1 MTRLGFTL
9 AAAALLLAGCAK
21 VGPNFAQPA
30 PPPGSASRFV
40 AGERPVFS
48 TAPLPD
54 DWWRLYEDPTLD
66 RYVSEA
72 LAANRDLGVAAANLA
87 RARAVLREVRDQ
99 RLPQTGTSASAT
111 YGRQSAAGQGLDQS
125 FETNTVFDLGLDA
138 SYEVDLFGRVGRA
151 IEAARADS
159 AAAEA
164 ALDVVRVSVAGET
177 ARAYANACSAAEQ
190 LNVGRLTLRLQD
202 DTLTLTRRILDA
214 GRGTRLDVAR
224 AQAERERTASTLPL
238 FEAERDRALFRLA
251 VLTGRAPAELPPAT
265 FTCTTTPRLRQAIP
279 IGDGAELIRR
289 RPDIR
294 QAEAELAA
302 ATARIGV
309 ATADLY
315 PRISLGGSI
324 GSTSTSIGDLASG
337 PAFRFGIGP
346 LISWSFPNLGAAR
359 ARIRQAEATAQGALA
374 QFDSTVLEALGE
386 TETALSRYARELDR
400 RSALLSARDASA
412 DAAQLARLRFRNG
425 ADSFLSVLDAERTLS
440 EAEAALADSERQIA
454 DYQVTLFK
462 ALGGGWQSGAALSAS
477 RQGSR

>member
-1 MTRLGFTL
+1 MTRLALTL
-9 AAAALLLAGCAK
+9 ATTALLLAGCAK

-30 PPPGSASRFV
+30 PPQGSASRFV
-40 AGERPVFS
+40 AGDRPVFV

-66 RYVSEA
+66 RYVNEA

-87 RARAVLREVRDQ
+87 RTRAVLREVRNQ

-111 YGRQSAAGQGLDQS
+111 YGRQSGAAQGLDQTLD
-125 FETNTVFDLGLDA
+125 TNTVFDLGLDA

-151 IEAARADS
+151 IEAARADT

-177 ARAYANACSAAEQ
+177 ARAYANACSATEQ
-190 LNVGRLTLRLQD
+190 LNVGRLTVRLQD

-224 AQAERERTASTLPL
+224 AQAERERTAATLPL

-251 VLTGRAPAELPPAT
+251 VLTGRAPAELPLAS
-265 FTCTTTPRLRQAIP
+265 FTCTATPRLRQAIP
-279 IGDGAELIRR
+279 IGDGAELLRR

-324 GSTSTSIGDLASG
+324 GSTATSIGDLASG
-337 PAFRFGIGP
+337 PGFRFGIGP

-359 ARIRQAEATAQGALA
+359 SRVRQAEAAAQGALA
-374 QFDSTVLEALGE
+374 AFDGTVLEALGE

-400 RSALLSARDASA
+400 RSALLIARDASG

-425 ADSFLSVLDAERTLS
+425 ADSFLTVLDAERTLS
-440 EAEAALADSERQIA
+440 EAEAALAESERQIA

-462 ALGGGWQSGAALSAS
+462 ALGGGWQTGGAVSAGRQTS
-477 RQGSR
+477 R